1 MSLDEVR
8 ALRDDVSTR
17 VDALVEELEAASV
30 R

>member
-1 MSLDEVR
+1 VR

-17 VDALVEELEAASV
+17 VDALAEELEAASV